1 MAAKEKKGGG
11 DFILESRHLVGL
23 FMLLVVIFAVVFTLG
38 YLMGRSQY
46 DSRLR
51 AVIGSPPQDD
61 PPAATSAFKSR
72 AKVQRPETNASPAP
86 VPPKTVVGSTST
98 SPKTS
103 AVSPAIPSKTAA
115 DPTPGSAKAATGSAQ
130 SPKTGAGST
139 WSTPKEETPTRKN
152 PDWDFY
158 HSAEPKTTED
168 HLQPAPK
175 TVAAAQ
181 PAPKPAAPSL
191 KTVSQSKESAPP
203 GTPLVV
209 NGAIMLQVAA
219 VQREG
224 DAMALAQALQQ
235 KKFPAYVITPG
246 PDKYYRVQVG
256 PYRDNQ
262 SATNARHDLEANGFK
277 SIIKR

>member
-51 AVIGSPPQDD
+51 AIVGSPLQDD
-61 PPAATSAFKSR
+61 PLAAASAPKS
-72 AKVQRPETNASPAP
+72 KTKSQHSETIAGSPA
-86 VPPKTVVGSTST
+86 S
-98 SPKTS
+98 
-103 AVSPAIPSKTAA
+103 
-115 DPTPGSAKAATGSAQ
+115 

-139 WSTPKEETPTRKN
+139 SSTPREDAASAQKK

-158 HSAEPKTTED
+158 HSAEPKTIED
-168 HLQPAPK
+168 HLQPPK
-175 TVAAAQ
+175 KPVSAALPPTQ
-181 PAPKPAAPSL
+181 PASPKPPAASL
-191 KTVSQSKESAPP
+191 KTVAQPKESAPA
-203 GTPLVV
+203 GTPLVA

-246 PDKYYRVQVG
+246 PDTYYRVQVG
-256 PYRDNQ
+256 PYSDNQ
-262 SATNARHDLEANGFK
+262 SASNARHDLEANGFK

>member
-1 MAAKEKKGGG
+1 MAAREKKGGG
-11 DFILESRHLVGL
+11 DFVLESRHLVGL

-51 AVIGSPPQDD
+51 AVIGSPPRDD
-61 PPAATSAFKSR
+61 PPAAASALKSK
-72 AKVQRPETNASPAP
+72 AKSQRPEPGAGSAAI
-86 VPPKTVVGSTST
+86 PPKTGMGLTST
-98 SPKTS
+98 PPKTD
-103 AVSPAIPSKTAA
+103 AVSTGSPSKEDAA
-115 DPTPGSAKAATGSAQ
+115 PAQ
-130 SPKTGAGST
+130 
-139 WSTPKEETPTRKN
+139 KN

-168 HLQPAPK
+168 HLQPPKK

-181 PAPKPAAPSL
+181 PPAPKPASASPKPVAPP
-191 KTVSQSKESAPP
+191 KESAPA
-203 GTPLVV
+203 GTPLVA

-246 PDKYYRVQVG
+246 TDKYYRVQVG
-256 PYRDNQ
+256 PYADNQ